1 MLKSVLSAWADVI
14 FYMQE
19 KRAKRYCL
27 IKTIADI
34 DRDNLITRVFSGL
47 KSITSE
53 ERAANILKSKVIC
66 NVKQKFIFTNWI
78 NVIRNQKALDGLQSQ
93 AKSLHLRYQIKKPFG
108 FWATRSHAY
117 QQVKAKA

>member
-34 DRDNLITRVFSGL
+34 DRDNLITRVFAGL

-53 ERAANILKSKVIC
+53 ERAANILKSKAIR

-78 NVIRNQKALDGLQSQ
+78 NVIRNQKALDGLQS
-93 AKSLHLRYQIKKPFG
+93 
-108 FWATRSHAY
+108 
-117 QQVKAKA
+117 

>member
-1 MLKSVLSAWADVI
+1 MQKSVLSAWADVI

-27 IKTIADI
+27 IKTIANI
-34 DRDNLITRVFSGL
+34 DRDNLITRVFAGL

-53 ERAANILKSKVIC
+53 ERAANILKSKAIR

-78 NVIRNQKALDGLQSQ
+78 NVIRNQKALDGLQS
-93 AKSLHLRYQIKKPFG
+93 
-108 FWATRSHAY
+108 
-117 QQVKAKA
+117 